1 MQPGI
6 KRVVAILTIVLVVV
20 VGLAIVL
27 GLSDKST
34 GEPVAVATTQPEATE
49 APQQTQAADTQ
60 EGAQEAQSDEA
71 QGTVYEG
78 ALAGLTEEEIG
89 QLAMAEEQSSARQD
103 NSGAEDAV
111 D

>member
-1 MQPGI
+1 M
-6 KRVVAILTIVLVVV
+6 VAILTIVLVVV

-49 APQQTQAADTQ
+49 APQQTQTADT
-60 EGAQEAQSDEA
+60 QEAQSDEA

>member
-6 KRVVAILTIVLVVV
+6 KKVVVILTIVLVVV
-20 VGLAIVL
+20 VGLVIVSS
-27 GLSDKST
+27 LSDKST
-34 GEPVAVATTQPEATE
+34 GEPVAVATTQPEVTE
-49 APQQTQAADTQ
+49 APQQAEPAQG
-60 EGAQEAQSDEA
+60 EQEAQSDEA

-103 NSGAEDAV
+103 DSGAEGAV